1 MSDHTTAEL
10 TQSRNLAWKEFQ
22 KGYKNIAFSI
32 FRAEKKENHYEITL
46 EKFLE
51 CLDLKFSDVV
61 TQKIPTRIKIT
72 CIDGRCQWEN
82 TRTICEEKSILDL
95 ELAGCGAQLSD
106 EQLTSWCEY
115 LMNWSKINNI
125 TEIDV
130 FSHTGCG
137 AAFLGKKKMSKHLA
151 EGIWKNSFDTHAH
164 KITEYECE
172 INYRDRMVDEI
183 NKIKVKLNLDI
194 HIRSKHQ
201 ASCDM
206 QYIAGQPAALHPEYA
221 VFFTDYMRLEKLDIP
236 HVCLSRMLQLGGI
249 AAFGLTDIVNSNFDG
264 QIRSDFYG
272 ALAAKIIQGNHGMG
286 DDFILPFVFLAH
298 DSVSIDKYQKLMYHL
313 EQLLA
318 QTNFKQKYMF
328 LVVDCQ

>member
-1 MSDHTTAEL
+1 MSEQCTAEL

-32 FRAEKKENHYEITL
+32 FRSDKKENHYQITL
-46 EKFLE
+46 EKFLD
-51 CLDLKFSDVV
+51 CLDLKFGDVV
-61 TQKIPTRIKIT
+61 TQTTPTRIKIT

-82 TRTICEEKSILDL
+82 TRTICEDKNILDL

-106 EQLTSWCEY
+106 EQLTRWCEY
-115 LMNWSKINNI
+115 LMNWAKSNNI
-125 TEIDV
+125 GEIDI

-137 AAFLGKKKMSKHLA
+137 AAALGKENMVSNILQ
-151 EGIWKNSFDTHAH
+151 GLWKNSFE
-164 KITEYECE
+164 TETSQMSDYECE
-172 INYRDRMVDEI
+172 INYRDRMMSEL
-183 NKIKVKLNLDI
+183 NKVKAKLNLDT

-201 ASCDM
+201 SSCDM

-221 VFFTDYMRLEKLDIP
+221 VFFTDYMRLENLDRP
-236 HVCLSRMLQLGGI
+236 HVCLSRMLHLGGI
-249 AAFGLTDIVNSNFDG
+249 AAFGLTDIVNSNYDG

-272 ALAAKIIQGNHGMG
+272 ALAAKIIQGDHGMG

-298 DSVSIDKYQKLMYHL
+298 DSVSIDKYKKLMYHL

-318 QTNFKQKYMF
+318 DTNFKQKYMF